1 MSSYLTLDL
10 ATMSGWCLWKPGQM
24 PTIGTSDLNLWY
36 SHDYPKALAIHY
48 KRMKNLIEEND
59 VDFVCY
65 ERPLMM
71 RTDNQSKLQKMYGL
85 SNIIQ
90 LLEGELEFTAKFVS
104 VPEWRKHV
112 LGHGQL
118 STQVAKD
125 KAMAIAKGCGLNP
138 KTHDAAEAFCIMD
151 YLADIRKEKKDW
163 IDPINFRWKT

>member
-24 PTIGTSDLNLWY
+24 PTIGNSDLSLWY
-36 SHDYPKALAIHY
+36 THMFPKALSIHY
-48 KRMKNLIEEND
+48 KRMKKLIEEND

-71 RTDNQSKLQKMYGL
+71 RTDNQAKLQKMYGL
-85 SNIIQ
+85 SNVIQ
-90 LLEGELEFTAKFVS
+90 LLEGQLEFTAKFVS

-112 LGHGQL
+112 LGHGTL
-118 STQVAKD
+118 PTDEAKRRSM
-125 KAMAIAKGCGLNP
+125 KIAQWIGLEP

-151 YLADIRKEKKDW
+151 YVADIKREKKDW
-163 IDPINFRWKT
+163 PDPINFRWKT